1 MGTNINYLL
10 VLLYLQK
17 RRTMKVIEKQF
28 ITDKKVK
35 QISVIIPMK
44 DYYFILEELE
54 ELEELEDIR
63 LFDKAKK
70 KKQSFVNAED
80 AFKAIEN
87 KRK

>member
-1 MGTNINYLL
+1 
-10 VLLYLQK
+10 
-17 RRTMKVIEKQF
+17 MKVIEKQF
-28 ITDKKVK
+28 ITDKIGK

-44 DYYFILEELE
+44 DYYFILEDLE
-54 ELEELEDIR
+54 GLEDIR

>member
-1 MGTNINYLL
+1 
-10 VLLYLQK
+10 
-17 RRTMKVIEKQF
+17 MKVIEKQF
-28 ITDKKVK
+28 ITDKKGK

-54 ELEELEDIR
+54 ELEDIR

-70 KKQSFVNAED
+70 KKQSFINAED
-80 AFKAIEN
+80 AFKAIEY

>member
-28 ITDKKVK
+28 ITDKKGK

-44 DYYFILEELE
+44 DYYFILE

>member
-1 MGTNINYLL
+1 
-10 VLLYLQK
+10 
-17 RRTMKVIEKQF
+17 MKVIEKQF

-44 DYYFILEELE
+44 DYYFILE

>member
-1 MGTNINYLL
+1 
-10 VLLYLQK
+10 
-17 RRTMKVIEKQF
+17 MKVIEKQF
-28 ITDKKVK
+28 ITDKKGK

-44 DYYFILEELE
+44 DYYFILE

-70 KKQSFVNAED
+70 KKQSFVNAGD

>member
-1 MGTNINYLL
+1 
-10 VLLYLQK
+10 
-17 RRTMKVIEKQF
+17 MKVIEKQF
-28 ITDKKVK
+28 ITDKKGK

-44 DYYFILEELE
+44 DYYFILE